1 MLVKDILKCKQ
12 KELITALPATTIKQA
27 MELLID
33 NRISSLPVVDENH
46 KLVGIISDKDIFK
59 KIYETEG
66 DYRVFTVGQLMTTD
80 LIVGLA
86 DDELPYIAGLMT
98 NNRIRHIPIVEQ
110 DGIIGIISVGDIV
123 KTQMEHI
130 KIENRYLKQ
139 YLSNTYPS

>member
-1 MLVKDILKCKQ
+1 MIVKDILKCKQ
-12 KELITALPATTIKQA
+12 KELVTALPTTTIRQA
-27 MELLID
+27 MELLIE
-33 NRISSLPVVDENH
+33 NKISSLPVVDENQ

-59 KIYETEG
+59 KIYKTEG
-66 DYRVFTVGQLMTTD
+66 DYRIFTVGQLMTTN

-86 DDELPYIAGLMT
+86 EDELPYIAGLMT

-110 DGIIGIISVGDIV
+110 DRIIGIISVGDIV

-139 YLSNTYPS
+139 YLNGSYPS